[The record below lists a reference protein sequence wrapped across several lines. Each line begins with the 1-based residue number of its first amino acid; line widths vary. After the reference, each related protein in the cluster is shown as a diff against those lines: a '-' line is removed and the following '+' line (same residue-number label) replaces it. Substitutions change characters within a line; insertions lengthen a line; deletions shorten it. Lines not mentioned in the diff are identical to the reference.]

1 MDNSDKTSPVTTF
14 KKIKAYIHTLQLQ
27 TTRGWVLF
35 ENPRS
40 ETFACQTR
48 SKKKRNIPSSHILG
62 RFISQV
68 AYSDQVNARSSWRH
82 IIIITSL
89 VDSIPTD
96 KRFNKLKG
104 VTGADVTSLERK
116 LQAKHRKEND
126 KLDISTH
133 G

>member
-1 MDNSDKTSPVTTF
+1 MSNKVKKEKKHTIFASPWQV
-14 KKIKAYIHTLQLQ
+14 
-27 TTRGWVLF
+27 
-35 ENPRS
+35 P
-40 ETFACQTR
+40 
-48 SKKKRNIPSSHILG
+48 
-62 RFISQV
+62 SQV
-68 AYSDQVNARSSWRH
+68 AYSDQVYARSSWRH

-96 KRFNKLKG
+96 KRFDKLKG